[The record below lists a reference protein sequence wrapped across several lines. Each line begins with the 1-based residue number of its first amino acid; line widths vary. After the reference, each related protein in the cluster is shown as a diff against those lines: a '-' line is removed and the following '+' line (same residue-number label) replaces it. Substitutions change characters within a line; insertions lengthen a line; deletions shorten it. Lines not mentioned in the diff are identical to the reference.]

1 MSRIVVVE
9 YVSLDGVVQAPGHR
23 GEDTDNGFACGGWT
37 QPYMSDHGKFM
48 PDVFR
53 AADAFLFGRLT
64 YDIWAAHWPAITD
77 PNNEMA
83 VALNTRPKYVV
94 STTLAKPSWTGT
106 TMIRGDLA
114 KEIAAVRATHSR
126 DIVTMGSAQL
136 AQALMKHDLV
146 DRYELWIH
154 PVVIG
159 TGKRLFRD
167 VVPASGLAL
176 ADARTTA
183 GGLAILGYERLT

>member
-1 MSRIVVVE
+1 
-9 YVSLDGVVQAPGHR
+9 
-23 GEDTDNGFACGGWT
+23 
-37 QPYMSDHGKFM
+37 
-48 PDVFR
+48 
-53 AADAFLFGRLT
+53 
-64 YDIWAAHWPAITD
+64 
-77 PNNEMA
+77 
-83 VALNTRPKYVV
+83 
-94 STTLAKPSWTGT
+94 
-106 TMIRGDLA
+106 MIRGDLA

-167 VVPASGLAL
+167 VVPAAGLAL